1 MNAKKWV
8 LSLPVIVLILAALLA
23 GFNYVTDPFGAF
35 GDRFM
40 QWFSYDE
47 TNNPRAAKISY
58 LEQHHDEYDS
68 YFLGCSSTSSLPTES
83 FNEMLNAKF
92 YNLIMYGADMK
103 DCEKIANYLIDNY
116 TVKNL
121 VLNVYLDNGLT
132 YDDESNKLTHSLHY
146 KTDPDMSALS
156 YYSRFFLAD
165 PRYGYQKLVNK
176 KKDTLMPQSFDVF
189 DEQTGAYDK
198 RVRDVE
204 PIGSTADYLNAYPVF
219 TNYPNHEP
227 LHLYKTEACMQSVAA
242 IRKVCEENGVNLIVL
257 TAPVYTDYYKN
268 FYDEDITN
276 FYESLAKV
284 TDYWDFSSSSVSSE
298 PRFFYDSTHFRN
310 NIGEMMAARIAEKEY
325 PDFTPAITAIPSD
338 FGTYVTA
345 DTPHDYFT
353 QRPAPRTDDDTA
365 VQVPVLTWHQLTEE
379 VSGSATISPE
389 TFRKQIQAL
398 SEAGCNAISL
408 EQLRDYVYNGTPLPE
423 KPIVLTFD
431 DGYLSN
437 YEDAFPV
444 LGEYNMKATI
454 FAIGVSIGKDTY
466 KDTDHAMT
474 PHFGAAEMQE
484 MVDSGLISIQSHTY
498 DMHQWPP
505 FEDGNDRVRETLAQL
520 PGESDADYEAAV
532 KADIQQSQQAIEP
545 ITGEKVNALSYPE
558 GAYGTLTMDAL
569 RSQGIELTF
578 TTQPGVNAVVQGL
591 PQTLYSMHRITMTED
606 TNMDEFLAELA
617 K

>member
-156 YYSRFFLAD
+156 YYSRFLFAD

-219 TNYPNHEP
+219 TDYPNHEP

-310 NIGEMMAARIAEKEY
+310 NIGEMMATRIAEKEY

-338 FGTYVTA
+338 FGTYVTS

-398 SEAGCNAISL
+398 SDAGFNAISL

-437 YEDAFPV
+437 YADAFPV
-444 LGEYNMKATI
+444 LKEYNMKATI
-454 FAIGVSIGKDTY
+454 FAIGVSIGKDIY

-505 FEDGNDRVRETLAQL
+505 FEDGNAQVRETLL
-520 PGESDADYEAAV
+520 PFDGEADADYEAAV
-532 KADIQQSQQAIEP
+532 EADFAESRELLES
-545 ITGEKVNALSYPE
+545 ITGQPVNALAFPE
-558 GAYGTLTMDAL
+558 GAYVTLTQDAL
-569 RSQGIELTF
+569 RSAGAELTF
-578 TTQPGVNAVVQGL
+578 TTVRAVNTVVKGL
-591 PQTLYSMHRITMTED
+591 PQSLCAMPRFGMTESTD
-606 TNMDEFLAELA
+606 MTALVAELE

>member
-1 MNAKKWV
+1 
-8 LSLPVIVLILAALLA
+8 
-23 GFNYVTDPFGAF
+23 
-35 GDRFM
+35 
-40 QWFSYDE
+40 
-47 TNNPRAAKISY
+47 
-58 LEQHHDEYDS
+58 
-68 YFLGCSSTSSLPTES
+68 
-83 FNEMLNAKF
+83 ML
-92 YNLIMYGADMK
+92 
-103 DCEKIANYLIDNY
+103 
-116 TVKNL
+116 
-121 VLNVYLDNGLT
+121 
-132 YDDESNKLTHSLHY
+132 
-146 KTDPDMSALS
+146 
-156 YYSRFFLAD
+156 
-165 PRYGYQKLVNK
+165 
-176 KKDTLMPQSFDVF
+176 
-189 DEQTGAYDK
+189 
-198 RVRDVE
+198 
-204 PIGSTADYLNAYPVF
+204 
-219 TNYPNHEP
+219 
-227 LHLYKTEACMQSVAA
+227 
-242 IRKVCEENGVNLIVL
+242 L
-257 TAPVYTDYYKN
+257 TAPVYTDNYKN

-365 VQVPVLTWHQLTEE
+365 VQVPVLTWHQLTED

-398 SEAGCNAISL
+398 SDAGCNTISL

-505 FEDGNDRVRETLAQL
+505 FEDGNAQVRETLL
-520 PGESDADYEAAV
+520 PFDGEADADYEAAV
-532 KADIQQSQQAIEP
+532 EADFAESRELLES
-545 ITGEKVNALSYPE
+545 ITGQPVNALAFPE
-558 GAYGTLTMDAL
+558 GAYVTLTQDAL
-569 RSQGIELTF
+569 RSAGAELTF
-578 TTQPGVNAVVQGL
+578 TTVRAVNTVVKGMPQSLCAMQRFGMTESPRVAGGRVAVVMDILSPAMRTVQVTSDLAGFWKESYFMVRKDMRGRYPKHDWPEDPLQATPHRGRTKKSLGL
-591 PQTLYSMHRITMTED
+591 
-606 TNMDEFLAELA
+606 
-617 K
+617 

>member
-1 MNAKKWV
+1 M
-8 LSLPVIVLILAALLA
+8 
-23 GFNYVTDPFGAF
+23 
-35 GDRFM
+35 
-40 QWFSYDE
+40 
-47 TNNPRAAKISY
+47 
-58 LEQHHDEYDS
+58 
-68 YFLGCSSTSSLPTES
+68 
-83 FNEMLNAKF
+83 
-92 YNLIMYGADMK
+92 
-103 DCEKIANYLIDNY
+103 
-116 TVKNL
+116 
-121 VLNVYLDNGLT
+121 
-132 YDDESNKLTHSLHY
+132 
-146 KTDPDMSALS
+146 
-156 YYSRFFLAD
+156 
-165 PRYGYQKLVNK
+165 
-176 KKDTLMPQSFDVF
+176 
-189 DEQTGAYDK
+189 
-198 RVRDVE
+198 
-204 PIGSTADYLNAYPVF
+204 
-219 TNYPNHEP
+219 
-227 LHLYKTEACMQSVAA
+227 
-242 IRKVCEENGVNLIVL
+242 
-257 TAPVYTDYYKN
+257 
-268 FYDEDITN
+268 
-276 FYESLAKV
+276 
-284 TDYWDFSSSSVSSE
+284 
-298 PRFFYDSTHFRN
+298 
-310 NIGEMMAARIAEKEY
+310 
-325 PDFTPAITAIPSD
+325 
-338 FGTYVTA
+338 
-345 DTPHDYFT
+345 
-353 QRPAPRTDDDTA
+353 
-365 VQVPVLTWHQLTEE
+365 
-379 VSGSATISPE
+379 
-389 TFRKQIQAL
+389 
-398 SEAGCNAISL
+398 
-408 EQLRDYVYNGTPLPE
+408 PE

-578 TTQPGVNAVVQGL
+578 TTQPGVNAIVQGL

>member
-1 MNAKKWV
+1 M
-8 LSLPVIVLILAALLA
+8 
-23 GFNYVTDPFGAF
+23 
-35 GDRFM
+35 
-40 QWFSYDE
+40 
-47 TNNPRAAKISY
+47 
-58 LEQHHDEYDS
+58 
-68 YFLGCSSTSSLPTES
+68 TS
-83 FNEMLNAKF
+83 
-92 YNLIMYGADMK
+92 
-103 DCEKIANYLIDNY
+103 
-116 TVKNL
+116 
-121 VLNVYLDNGLT
+121 
-132 YDDESNKLTHSLHY
+132 
-146 KTDPDMSALS
+146 
-156 YYSRFFLAD
+156 
-165 PRYGYQKLVNK
+165 
-176 KKDTLMPQSFDVF
+176 
-189 DEQTGAYDK
+189 
-198 RVRDVE
+198 
-204 PIGSTADYLNAYPVF
+204 
-219 TNYPNHEP
+219 
-227 LHLYKTEACMQSVAA
+227 
-242 IRKVCEENGVNLIVL
+242 
-257 TAPVYTDYYKN
+257 
-268 FYDEDITN
+268 
-276 FYESLAKV
+276 
-284 TDYWDFSSSSVSSE
+284 
-298 PRFFYDSTHFRN
+298 
-310 NIGEMMAARIAEKEY
+310 
-325 PDFTPAITAIPSD
+325 
-338 FGTYVTA
+338 

-353 QRPAPRTDDDTA
+353 QRPAPRTDNDTA

-389 TFRKQIQAL
+389 AFRKQIQAL
-398 SEAGCNAISL
+398 SEAGYNAISL

-437 YEDAFPV
+437 YADAFPV
-444 LGEYNMKATI
+444 LKEYNMKATI

-484 MVDSGLISIQSHTY
+484 MVDSGLISIQSHTS

-532 KADIQQSQQAIEP
+532 RADIQQSQQAIEP

-569 RSQGIELTF
+569 RSQGIQLTF